1 MASSLSSFGVE
12 NCNLLDL
19 TKEALLNS
27 NNGEGHLSSATK
39 QSVLLCLAVVLIT
52 FVTSAAT
59 RNYSQVDKLWS
70 IVPFLYT
77 WILVCDSRTFLMA
90 LVATIW
96 GFRLTWNFNR
106 RGGYKWPPWDGDEDY
121 RWKYIQDGFFIKMLQ
136 NKIVWALFNF
146 GFISLFQNVL
156 LLLIAAP
163 SIVANLVA
171 TSCGESPLNAY
182 DYVAA
187 FSVVLFV
194 ILESVADN
202 QQYAFQ
208 TKKYKL
214 RDDAA
219 SSEKLPLEGEYAD
232 GFTQSGLFAIVRK
245 PNYAAEQAIWIS
257 FYLFSIGSLQGE
269 RYLNWSII
277 GCILLCMLF
286 TTSGWFTEK
295 ISLAK
300 YPKYREYKNTVP
312 MFVPNSFL
320 PVKKKEE

>member
-1 MASSLSSFGVE
+1 MASSVSSLGVE

-19 TKEALLNS
+19 TKEALLND
-27 NNGEGHLSSATK
+27 EGYLSSPTK
-39 QSVLLCLAVVLIT
+39 QCALLCLAVVLVT
-52 FVTSAAT
+52 FVTSAASG
-59 RNYSQVDKLWS
+59 NYSQVDKLWS

-106 RGGYKWPPWDGDEDY
+106 RGGFTWPPWDGDEDY

-136 NKIVWALFNF
+136 NKIVWTLFNF

-187 FSVVLFV
+187 FFVVLFV
-194 ILESVADN
+194 IIESVADN

-214 RDDAA
+214 RDD
-219 SSEKLPLEGEYAD
+219 SEKLPLEGEYAD

-257 FYLFSIGSLQGE
+257 FYLFSIGSMQGE
-269 RYLNWSII
+269 RHLNWSII

-286 TTSGWFTEK
+286 TMSGWFTEK
-295 ISLAK
+295 ISLTK
-300 YPKYREYKNTVP
+300 YPKYREYTNRVP
-312 MFVPNSFL
+312 MFLPNPFQR
-320 PVKKKEE
+320 VKKKGE